1 MWFYQT
7 LLSSPCPTL
16 CRWWNLTLQELRLS
30 APLTV
35 LPSVSIKKTIQILK
49 VKAFDQAPVV
59 DEAG

>member
-1 MWFYQT
+1 MWFNQT
-7 LLSSPCPTL
+7 LLPSPCPTL
-16 CRWWNLTLQELRLS
+16 CRWWSLTLQELRLS